1 MHSISTTAYTEYATE
16 PLVGHFKKLGLK
28 GKAMTELVGDRSRDA
43 DLAEIKE
50 WEDRLDEL
58 DRQRADAIW

>member
-1 MHSISTTAYTEYATE
+1 MIDAYRDL
-16 PLVGHFKKLGLK
+16 LVEILETRKL
-28 GKAMTELVGDRSRDA
+28 TIRLVGDRSRDA